1 MEKLLLSCQN
11 PLIFRLIL
19 AVLLGGA
26 GLNANAD
33 FDEGVVA
40 YGKGDYATALRAWQ
54 PLAEQG
60 DAAAQYNLGLM
71 HETGQGVPQ
80 DDKAAAQ
87 WFRRAAEQG
96 HASAQNSLGVMY
108 DQGKGVPQDD
118 KAAVQWYRRAAE
130 QGHALAQSNLGVM
143 YDQGKGVLQDDKAA
157 VQWYRR
163 AAEQGNAGA
172 QYNLGLMY
180 ANGKGVPQ
188 NDQDDVY
195 GHMWTNIAA
204 SGGEKNA
211 VEFRNLVEKRMTRS
225 QIAEAQKLA
234 RECVRK
240 AYRDC

>member
-19 AVLLGGA
+19 AVLLGSA

-96 HASAQNSLGVMY
+96 HASAQFNLGNMY
-108 DQGKGVPQDD
+108 RKGQGVSQDD
-118 KAAVQWYRRAAE
+118 KAAAQWFRRAAE
-130 QGHALAQSNLGVM
+130 QGHAN
-143 YDQGKGVLQDDKAA
+143 
-157 VQWYRR
+157 
-163 AAEQGNAGA
+163 A

-180 ANGKGVPQ
+180 HAGEGVPQ
-188 NDQDDVY
+188 DY
-195 GHMWTNIAA
+195 KAA
-204 SGGEKNA
+204 
-211 VEFRNLVEKRMTRS
+211 V
-225 QIAEAQKLA
+225 Q
-234 RECVRK
+234 
-240 AYRDC
+240 